1 MRALR
6 HGHHFPIWGTMSSS
20 LDAQQAQPST
30 EGNDLSRTLRS
41 RHLNMIAI
49 GGAIGTGLFLASAGS
64 IHDAGPG
71 GAVLAY
77 AAIGFMVWLLM
88 QSLGE
93 MSTYLPLANSF
104 EAYGSRYVSP
114 SFGFAQGWNY
124 WYNWAITVAAEL
136 AAAGIIL
143 NYWFPH
149 LNPWVSGIGMFIL
162 LFLVNAAAVRLYG
175 ESESLFSAIKVI
187 TVLVFLV
194 VGVLMIFGIMTDAP
208 GTKNWTNDNA
218 PFVDGWKGLLSIFMI
233 AGFSFQGTELIAVA
247 AGEADQPEKT
257 IPKAIRAVFFRIL
270 LFYIGTFIVIGF
282 LLPYTDKRLVDSTN
296 GDISASPFTLIFEK
310 AGVVGAASVMNAVI
324 LTAILS
330 AGSSGLFASTRMLY
344 GLGQRG
350 MAPKFLLKTDKRNV
364 PMPALLVT
372 AGLAL
377 LCFAISQMMESAYTW
392 LVNASA
398 LAGFITWCGI
408 AWSHIKFRKAYV
420 AQGYDVNDLPFKAK
434 WYPLGP
440 VVAFVM
446 CAVVIVMQ
454 NSDLVFEG
462 KFDAQKMLET
472 YIGIPFFLAL
482 WGGHKLVTKSKKVDP
497 MEADLSRKL
506 THE

>member
-1 MRALR
+1 
-6 HGHHFPIWGTMSSS
+6 MSSS
-20 LDAQQAQPST
+20 LDEQRTPAPRPSQD
-30 EGNDLSRTLRS
+30 GNDLSRELRS

-64 IHDAGPG
+64 IADAGPG
-71 GAVLAY
+71 GSLVAY

-93 MSTYLPLANSF
+93 MTTYLPLANSF
-104 EAYGSRYVSP
+104 EAYGSRFVSP

-143 NYWFPH
+143 NYWFPD
-149 LNPWVSGIGMFIL
+149 LNPWLSGLGMFVL
-162 LFLVNAAAVRLYG
+162 LFLVNAAAVRFYG

-187 TVLVFLV
+187 TVLVFLA

-208 GTKNWTNDNA
+208 GTKNWTTGDA
-218 PFVDGWKGLLSIFMI
+218 PFVNGWTGVISIFMI

-247 AGEADQPEKT
+247 SGEAAEPEKT

-282 LLPYTDKRLVDSTN
+282 LLPYTDPRLVDAAN
-296 GDISASPFTLIFEK
+296 NDNIDASPFTLIFEK

-324 LTAILS
+324 LSAILS

-344 GLGQRG
+344 GLAQRG
-350 MAPKFLLKTDKRNV
+350 MAPKVLLKTNKRNV
-364 PMPALLVT
+364 PMPALLAT
-372 AGLAL
+372 SALAVA
-377 LCFAISQMMESAYTW
+377 CFAISQLQENAYTW

-398 LAGFITWCGI
+398 LAGFITWCGV
-408 AWSHIKFRKAYV
+408 AWSHLKFRRAYA
-420 AQGYDVNDLPFKAK
+420 AQGHDVNDLPFKAR
-434 WYPLGP
+434 WFPLGP
-440 VVAFVM
+440 ALALAM
-446 CAVVIVMQ
+446 CAIVIVMQ
-454 NSDLVFEG
+454 NSDLVLEG
-462 KFDAQKMLET
+462 KFDAWGMLET
-472 YIGIPFFLAL
+472 YVGLIAFLLVWGI
-482 WGGHKLVTKSKKVDP
+482 HKLVTKSKKVDP
-497 MEADLSRKL
+497 AEANL
-506 THE
+506 TRTLRHE

>member
-1 MRALR
+1 
-6 HGHHFPIWGTMSSS
+6 MSTS
-20 LDAQQAQPST
+20 LDAQQPAQPST
-30 EGNDLSRTLRS
+30 DGNDLTRGLRS

-71 GAVLAY
+71 GALVAY

-104 EAYGSRYVSP
+104 EAYGSRFVSP

-143 NYWFPH
+143 NYWWPE
-149 LNPWVSGIGMFIL
+149 LNPWVSGLGMFAI
-162 LFLVNAAAVRLYG
+162 LFLVNFASVRFYG
-175 ESESLFSAIKVI
+175 ESESLFSAIKVL
-187 TVLVFLV
+187 TVLIFLV
-194 VGVLMIFGIMTDAP
+194 VGVLMIFGLMTDAP
-208 GTKNWTNDNA
+208 GTKNWTAGEA
-218 PFVDGWKGLLSIFMI
+218 PFVGGWQGLLSIFMI

-270 LFYIGTFIVIGF
+270 LFYIGTFIIIGF
-282 LLPYTDKRLVDSTN
+282 LLPYTDKHLVDSSN
-296 GDISASPFTLIFEK
+296 GDIAASPFTLIFEK

-344 GLGQRG
+344 ALGQRG

-364 PMPALLVT
+364 PVPALIVT
-372 AGLAL
+372 SLLAVG
-377 LCFAISQMMESAYTW
+377 CFALSQTTESAYTW

-398 LAGFITWCGI
+398 LAGFITWCGV
-408 AWSHIKFRKAYV
+408 AWSHYKFRKAYV
-420 AQGYDVNDLPFKAK
+420 AQGNKVEDLPYRAK

-440 VVAFVM
+440 IVALTM
-446 CAVVIVMQ
+446 CSIVILMQ
-454 NSDLVFEG
+454 NSDLVFDG
-462 KFDAQKMLET
+462 KFDMQKMVET
-472 YIGIPFFLAL
+472 YLGIPVFLAL
-482 WGGHKLVTKSKKVDP
+482 WWGHKLVTKSKKVNP
-497 MEADLSRKL
+497 AEADLTRSY
-506 THE
+506 THD